1 MVGERLV
8 KYLFK
13 QEISTELEYFLQMSI
28 WFHKVVRRRE
38 VVGGLGLSVLLLIF
52 PSLAA
57 AAGPTLKAARVGQK
71 VVFRGYVYTVV
82 KSKGKLIWKQ
92 GAKVATATASASA
105 KPSASATPTATPT
118 PSASATPTATATPT
132 QTPSATQTPSP
143 TSVPVAP
150 IDGVFVTNSADLK
163 EGQVK
168 IIEVNTAK
176 NQYTSY
182 SFSRLGG
189 KIYAVS
195 IICTHAGCKVAAEK
209 TELICP
215 CHLSIFNPYDGAA
228 QSGPARLPLT
238 RYVATEQDGKIYI
251 KP

>member
-1 MVGERLV
+1 M
-8 KYLFK
+8 
-13 QEISTELEYFLQMSI
+13 
-28 WFHKVVRRRE
+28 RRRE
-38 VVGGLGLSVLLLIF
+38 VVGGLGLSALLLLF
-52 PSLAA
+52 PSLAV
-57 AAGPTLKAARVGQK
+57 AAGPTLKASKLGQK
-71 VVFRGYVYTVV
+71 IVYRGYVYTVV
-82 KSKGKLIWKQ
+82 KSKGKLVWKQ

-105 KPSASATPTATPT
+105 KPSASATPTPSPTPSATATPT
-118 PSASATPTATATPT
+118 PSPTPT
-132 QTPSATQTPSP
+132 QTSTPIQTPP
-143 TSVPVAP
+143 ATPEGAFVA
-150 IDGVFVTNSADLK
+150 NSSEIK

-195 IICTHAGCKVAAEK
+195 IICTHAGCKVVAEK
-209 TELICP
+209 TELVCN
-215 CHLSIFNPYDGAA
+215 CHLSIFSPFDGAA

>member
-1 MVGERLV
+1 
-8 KYLFK
+8 
-13 QEISTELEYFLQMSI
+13 MSSWI
-28 WFHKVVRRRE
+28 QKVVRRRE
-38 VVGGLGLSVLLLIF
+38 VVGGLGLSALFLLF
-52 PSLAA
+52 PSLAV

-71 VVFRGYVYTVV
+71 VVWRGYVYTVV
-82 KSKGKLIWKQ
+82 KSKGKLVWKQ

-105 KPSASATPTATPT
+105 KPSASATPSPSASATPSATATPT
-118 PSASATPTATATPT
+118 PSPTPT
-132 QTPSATQTPSP
+132 QTSTPIQTPP
-143 TSVPVAP
+143 ATPDGAFVA
-150 IDGVFVTNSADLK
+150 NSSEIK

-195 IICTHAGCKVAAEK
+195 IICTHAGCKVVAEK
-209 TELICP
+209 TELVCN
-215 CHLSIFNPYDGAA
+215 CHMSYFSPYDGAA

-238 RYVATEQDGKIYI
+238 RYVVTEQDGKIYI

>member
-1 MVGERLV
+1 L
-8 KYLFK
+8 K
-13 QEISTELEYFLQMSI
+13 MSSWI
-28 WFHKVVRRRE
+28 QRVVRRRE
-38 VVGGLGLSVLLLIF
+38 VVGGLGLSALLLLF
-52 PSLAA
+52 PSLAV
-57 AAGPTLKAARVGQK
+57 AAGPTLKASKLGQK
-71 VVFRGYVYTVV
+71 IVYRGYVYTVV
-82 KSKGKLIWKQ
+82 KSKGKLVWKQ

-105 KPSASATPTATPT
+105 KPSASATPTPSPTPSATATPT
-118 PSASATPTATATPT
+118 PSPTPT
-132 QTPSATQTPSP
+132 QTSTPIQTPP
-143 TSVPVAP
+143 ATPDGAFVA
-150 IDGVFVTNSADLK
+150 NSSEIK

-215 CHLSIFNPYDGAA
+215 CHLSIFSPYDGAA

-238 RYVATEQDGKIYI
+238 RFVATEQDGKIYI

>member
-1 MVGERLV
+1 MRSWI
-8 KYLFK
+8 
-13 QEISTELEYFLQMSI
+13 Q
-28 WFHKVVRRRE
+28 KVVRRRE
-38 VVGGLGLSVLLLIF
+38 VVGGLGLSVLLLLF
-52 PSLAA
+52 PSLAV
-57 AAGPTLKAARVGQK
+57 AAGPTLKASKLGQK
-71 VVFRGYVYTVV
+71 IVYRGYVYTVV
-82 KSKGKLIWKQ
+82 KSKGKLVWKQ

-105 KPSASATPTATPT
+105 KPSASATPSAT
-118 PSASATPTATATPT
+118 ASATP
-132 QTPSATQTPSP
+132 TPSATQTPSP
-143 TSVPVAP
+143 TPTPSPDGAFVA
-150 IDGVFVTNSADLK
+150 NSSEIK

-215 CHLSIFNPYDGAA
+215 CHLSIFSPYDGAA

-238 RYVATEQDGKIYI
+238 RYVVTEQDGKIYI

>member
-1 MVGERLV
+1 
-8 KYLFK
+8 
-13 QEISTELEYFLQMSI
+13 MSPWI
-28 WFHKVVRRRE
+28 QKVVRRRE
-38 VVGGLGLSVLLLIF
+38 VVGGLGLSVLLLLF
-52 PSLAA
+52 PSLAV
-57 AAGPTLKAARVGQK
+57 AAGPTLKASKLGQK
-71 VVFRGYVYTVV
+71 IVYRGYVYTVV
-82 KSKGKLIWKQ
+82 KSKGKLVWKQ

-105 KPSASATPTATPT
+105 KPSASATPTPSPTPSATATPT
-118 PSASATPTATATPT
+118 PSPTPT
-132 QTPSATQTPSP
+132 QTSTPIQTPP
-143 TSVPVAP
+143 ATPEGAFVA
-150 IDGVFVTNSADLK
+150 NSSEIK

-182 SFSRLGG
+182 SFSRLNG

-195 IICTHAGCKVAAEK
+195 IICTHAGCKVVAEK
-209 TELICP
+209 TELVCN
-215 CHLSIFNPYDGAA
+215 CHLSIFSPYDGAA

>member
-1 MVGERLV
+1 
-8 KYLFK
+8 
-13 QEISTELEYFLQMSI
+13 MSPWI
-28 WFHKVVRRRE
+28 QKVVRRRE
-38 VVGGLGLSVLLLIF
+38 VVGGLGLSALLLLF

-57 AAGPTLKAARVGQK
+57 AAGPTLKASKLGQK
-71 VVFRGYVYTVV
+71 IVYRGYVYTVV
-82 KSKGKLIWKQ
+82 KSKGKLVWKQ

-105 KPSASATPTATPT
+105 KPSASATPSPSPTPSATATPT
-118 PSASATPTATATPT
+118 PTPSPTPT
-132 QTPSATQTPSP
+132 QTSTPIQTPP
-143 TSVPVAP
+143 ATPEGAFVA
-150 IDGVFVTNSADLK
+150 NSSEIK

-182 SFSRLGG
+182 SFSRLNG

-195 IICTHAGCKVAAEK
+195 IICTHAGCKVVAEK
-209 TELICP
+209 TELVCN
-215 CHLSIFNPYDGAA
+215 CHMSYFSPFDGAA

>member
-1 MVGERLV
+1 
-8 KYLFK
+8 
-13 QEISTELEYFLQMSI
+13 MSPWI
-28 WFHKVVRRRE
+28 QKVVRRRE
-38 VVGGLGLSVLLLIF
+38 VVGGLGLSALLLLF
-52 PSLAA
+52 PSLAV

-82 KSKGKLIWKQ
+82 KSKGKLVWKQ

-105 KPSASATPTATPT
+105 KPSASATPTPSPTPSATATPT
-118 PSASATPTATATPT
+118 PSPTPT
-132 QTPSATQTPSP
+132 QTSTPIQTPP
-143 TSVPVAP
+143 ATPEGAFVA
-150 IDGVFVTNSADLK
+150 NSSEIK

-182 SFSRLGG
+182 SFSRLNG

-195 IICTHAGCKVAAEK
+195 IICTHAGCKVVAEK
-209 TELICP
+209 TELVCN
-215 CHLSIFNPYDGAA
+215 CHLSIFSPFDGAA

>member
-1 MVGERLV
+1 
-8 KYLFK
+8 
-13 QEISTELEYFLQMSI
+13 MSSWI
-28 WFHKVVRRRE
+28 QKVVRRRE
-38 VVGGLGLSVLLLIF
+38 VVGGLGLSALLLLF
-52 PSLAA
+52 PSLAVA
-57 AAGPTLKAARVGQK
+57 AVGPTLKASKLGQK

-82 KSKGKLIWKQ
+82 KSKGKLVWKK
-92 GAKVATATASASA
+92 GAKVATASASASA
-105 KPSASATPTATPT
+105 KPSASATPTPSPTPSATATPT
-118 PSASATPTATATPT
+118 PSPTPSQTSTPIQTPPATPEGAF
-132 QTPSATQTPSP
+132 
-143 TSVPVAP
+143 VA
-150 IDGVFVTNSADLK
+150 NSSEIK

-182 SFSRLGG
+182 SFSRLSG

-195 IICTHAGCKVAAEK
+195 VICTHAGCKVVAEK
-209 TELICP
+209 TELVCN
-215 CHLSIFNPYDGAA
+215 CHLSIFSPFDGAA

>member
-1 MVGERLV
+1 
-8 KYLFK
+8 
-13 QEISTELEYFLQMSI
+13 MSSWI
-28 WFHKVVRRRE
+28 QKVVRRRE
-38 VVGGLGLSVLLLIF
+38 VVGGLGLSALLLLF

-57 AAGPTLKAARVGQK
+57 AAGPTLKASKLGQK
-71 VVFRGYVYTVV
+71 IVYRGYVYTVV
-82 KSKGKLIWKQ
+82 KSKGKLVWKQ

-105 KPSASATPTATPT
+105 KPSASATPSPSPTPSATATPT
-118 PSASATPTATATPT
+118 PSPTPTQTSTPI
-132 QTPSATQTPSP
+132 QTPSATPEGAF
-143 TSVPVAP
+143 VA
-150 IDGVFVTNSADLK
+150 NSSEIK

-195 IICTHAGCKVAAEK
+195 IICTHAGCKVVAEK
-209 TELICP
+209 TELVCN
-215 CHLSIFNPYDGAA
+215 CHLSIFSPFDGAA

>member
-1 MVGERLV
+1 
-8 KYLFK
+8 
-13 QEISTELEYFLQMSI
+13 MSSWI
-28 WFHKVVRRRE
+28 QKVVRRRE
-38 VVGGLGLSVLLLIF
+38 VVGGLGLSALLLLF

-57 AAGPTLKAARVGQK
+57 AAGPTLKASKLGQK
-71 VVFRGYVYTVV
+71 IVYRGYVYTVV
-82 KSKGKLIWKQ
+82 KSKGKLVWKQ

-105 KPSASATPTATPT
+105 KPSASATPTPSPTPSATATPT
-118 PSASATPTATATPT
+118 PSPTPT
-132 QTPSATQTPSP
+132 QTSTPIQTPP
-143 TSVPVAP
+143 ATPEGAFVA
-150 IDGVFVTNSADLK
+150 NSSEIK

-195 IICTHAGCKVAAEK
+195 VICTHAGCKVVAEK
-209 TELICP
+209 TELVCN
-215 CHLSIFNPYDGAA
+215 CHLSIFSPFDGAA

-238 RYVATEQDGKIYI
+238 RYVVTEQDGKIYI

>member
-1 MVGERLV
+1 
-8 KYLFK
+8 
-13 QEISTELEYFLQMSI
+13 MSPWI
-28 WFHKVVRRRE
+28 QKVVRRRE
-38 VVGGLGLSVLLLIF
+38 VVGGLGLSALLLLF
-52 PSLAA
+52 PSLAV
-57 AAGPTLKAARVGQK
+57 AAGPTLKASKLGQK
-71 VVFRGYVYTVV
+71 IVYRGYVYTVV
-82 KSKGKLIWKQ
+82 KSKGKLVWKQ

-105 KPSASATPTATPT
+105 KPSASATPTPSPTPSATATPT
-118 PSASATPTATATPT
+118 PSPTPT
-132 QTPSATQTPSP
+132 QTSTPIQTPP
-143 TSVPVAP
+143 ATPEGAFVA
-150 IDGVFVTNSADLK
+150 NSSEIK

-195 IICTHAGCKVAAEK
+195 IICTHAGCKVVAEK
-209 TELICP
+209 TELVCN
-215 CHLSIFNPYDGAA
+215 CHLSIFSPFDGAA